1 MSAVNAIFSALGN
14 NSSLWSIA
22 TKDGIETVGR
32 TAMAY
37 KEGSKTSKKFGKLE
51 AREKLIEAN
60 ATSLVWLGGI
70 PLLKVLF
77 DKFYTNKKYG
87 FAQFKEYGMDALAKT
102 DVRLLNADSPQALNA
117 GNIKNEALKGHVEK
131 ILKDKNAFKMNF
143 AKRAMLSTLIPIAL
157 VGYILPKTVYAFT
170 HRMIAKEKK
179 EALKKAYSN
188 QQAQKENIINSTP
201 AFATFMGKANRT
213 NLSFHGGT
221 LFERVSKYFTH
232 PNTNMVMVDGGI
244 LAGRAGSSRNWKEA
258 GERTIYEAGYIGILY
273 WGGNVV
279 SKGLNW
285 VTKKLAGI
293 PTALDAKLLQ
303 DKKFTDSMLS
313 LAKDKNIAHE
323 ALNLADTSER
333 GIITLIDN
341 DLARNGG
348 KFSNVTLKAAQDLGF
363 IHIVNGE
370 RNPLKYI
377 ETKEV
382 VSLNKQLKEFV
393 GALAENKNAEK
404 LISKVKFLKRS
415 SVVANIAIC
424 SAALAIGLP
433 KLQYFF
439 RSKVSDN
446 TVAPGLAQYYDNNSQ
461 KA

>member
-1 MSAVNAIFSALGN
+1 MSVVNAIFSALGN

-22 TKDGIETVGR
+22 TKVGIETVGR

-37 KEGSKTSKKFGKLE
+37 KEGSKTSEKFGKLE

-70 PLLKVLF
+70 PALKVLF
-77 DKFYTNKKYG
+77 DTFYTNKKYG
-87 FAQFKEYGMDALAKT
+87 FQQFKEYGLNALAKT
-102 DVRLLNADSPQALNA
+102 DIRLLNPESPQALTLSA
-117 GNIKNEALKGHVEK
+117 IKNEALKGHVKK
-131 ILKDKNAFKMNF
+131 ILDNKDAFKLNF
-143 AKRAMLSTLIPIAL
+143 AKRAMISTLIPIAL

-170 HRMIAKEKK
+170 HKMIEKEKK
-179 EALKKAYSN
+179 QELKNAFHN
-188 QQAQKENIINSTP
+188 QQAKKEEIINSTP

-221 LFERVSKYFTH
+221 FFERISKYFTH

-244 LAGRAGSSRNWKEA
+244 WAGRAGSSRNLKEA
-258 GERTIYEAGYIGILY
+258 GERSIYEVGYIGILY

-285 VTKKLAGI
+285 ITKKIAGI

-303 DKKFTDSMLS
+303 DKSFTSEL
-313 LAKDKNIAHE
+313 LGIAKDKTLAQK
-323 ALNLADTSER
+323 ALEMVDSTEK
-333 GIITLIDN
+333 GIINLIDN
-341 DLARNGG
+341 DLAKNSG
-348 KFSNVTLKAAQDLGF
+348 KFSNITLKAAEKLG
-363 IHIVNGE
+363 IINLVKGE

-377 ETKEV
+377 ETNEIT
-382 VSLNKQLKEFV
+382 SLHKQISEFV
-393 GALAENKNAEK
+393 STLANSKNAESIIK
-404 LISKVKFLKRS
+404 KAKWLKRT
-415 SVVANIAIC
+415 SVIANIAIC

-433 KLQYFF
+433 KLQYLF

-446 TVAPGLAQYYDNNSQ
+446 TVAPGLAKYYDNEGQ

>member
-32 TAMAY
+32 TVMAY

-70 PLLKVLF
+70 PALKVLF
-77 DKFYTNKKYG
+77 DKLYTNKKYV

-102 DVRLLNADSPQALNA
+102 DIRLLNSDSPQALNLA
-117 GNIKNEALKGHVEK
+117 NIKNEALKSHVKK
-131 ILKDKNAFKMNF
+131 ILDNKDGFKLNF
-143 AKRAMLSTLIPIAL
+143 AKRSMISTLIPIAL

-170 HRMIAKEKK
+170 HRMIAKEKR

-221 LFERVSKYFTH
+221 FFENISKYFTH

-244 LAGRAGSSRNWKEA
+244 WAGRAGSSRNLKEA

-279 SKGLNW
+279 AKGLNW
-285 VTKKLAGI
+285 VTKKLTGI

-303 DKKFTDSMLS
+303 DKNFTDSMLS
-313 LAKDKNIAHE
+313 LAKDKNMAQT
-323 ALNLADTSER
+323 ALNIADTSER
-333 GIITLIDN
+333 GIISLIDS
-341 DLARNGG
+341 DLAKNGG
-348 KFSNVTLKAAQDLGF
+348 KFSDVTLKAAEKLGF
-363 IHIVNGE
+363 IHVVEGE
-370 RNPLKYI
+370 RNPLKFI

-382 VSLNKQLKEFV
+382 VGLNKQIKEFV

-415 SVVANIAIC
+415 SVAANIAIC

-433 KLQYFF
+433 KLQYLF

-446 TVAPGLAQYYDNNSQ
+446 TVAPGLAQYYNGEGQ

>member
-77 DKFYTNKKYG
+77 DKLYTNKKYG
-87 FAQFKEYGMDALAKT
+87 FEQFKEYGMDALAKT
-102 DVRLLNADSPQALNA
+102 DIRLLNSESPQALKLS
-117 GNIKNEALKGHVEK
+117 NIKNASLKDHVEK
-131 ILKDKNAFKMNF
+131 ILKNKDGFKHNF
-143 AKRAMLSTLIPIAL
+143 AKRAMISTLIPIAL

-170 HRMIAKEKK
+170 HRMIAKEKR
-179 EALKKAYSN
+179 EALKNAYKN
-188 QQAQKENIINSTP
+188 QQAQKENLIQSTP

-221 LFERVSKYFTH
+221 LFERISKYFTH

-244 LAGRAGSSRNWKEA
+244 LAGRAGSSRNLKEA
-258 GERTIYEAGYIGILY
+258 GERTIYEVGYIGILY
-273 WGGNVV
+273 WGGNFVG
-279 SKGLNW
+279 KGLNW
-285 VTKKLAGI
+285 ITKKITGI

-303 DKKFTDSMLS
+303 DKSFTDNMLS
-313 LAKDKNIAHE
+313 LSKNKTAAQKALNIA
-323 ALNLADTSER
+323 DISEK
-333 GIITLIDN
+333 GIISLIDT
-341 DLARNGG
+341 DLAKNGG
-348 KFSNVTLKAAQDLGF
+348 KFSNITLKAAEKLGM
-363 IHIVNGE
+363 IHVVDGG
-370 RNPLKYI
+370 RNPLRYV
-377 ETKEV
+377 ETKDV
-382 VSLNKQLKEFV
+382 ATLNKQIKEFV

-415 SVVANIAIC
+415 SIIANIAIC
-424 SAALAIGLP
+424 SAALAYGLP

-446 TVAPGLAQYYDNNSQ
+446 TVAPGLAQYYDKNEQN
-461 KA
+461 A